1 MKPAV
6 FSFFSGAGF
15 LDLGFEDAGFDV
27 VRVNEI
33 HEPFLR
39 GYKHARLKLKKKV
52 PKFGFDHSS
61 VDSFLEPKKL
71 SELKQQIKTVRIQN
85 RQVGFIGG
93 PPCPD
98 FSVAGKNR
106 GNAGDNGR
114 LSQSYVDLI
123 CKAKPDFFLFENV
136 KGLWRTHKH
145 REFYD
150 SLKLQLA
157 RAGYQTFDRLTNA
170 IEYGAPQDRDRIIL
184 VGFLKPKRGFSVVEE
199 DWTSTM
205 KYPNRLAFS
214 FEWPESDGSSEKKT
228 FKNVPDELT
237 VGHWFKKNNVE
248 RHPNQEH
255 CFTPRAALVK
265 FETVKEGD
273 VSKKSFKRLHRK
285 RYSPTAAYGN
295 NEVHIHPT
303 EARRITVAEA
313 LSIQSLP
320 ELFELPEDMTLTA
333 MFKAVGNGVPYLA
346 ARGLAKMIKNLLL
359 QIHI

>member
-1 MKPAV
+1 MKPAI

-15 LDLGFEDAGFDV
+15 LDLGFEDAGFEV

-33 HEPFLR
+33 YKPFMES
-39 GYKHARLKLKKKV
+39 YKHARLKLNRKE
-52 PKFGFDHSS
+52 PTFGFDLSS
-61 VDSFLEPKKL
+61 VDSFLDAKKL
-71 SELKQQIKTVRIQN
+71 AELKAQIKRIRSEQ

-106 GNAGDNGR
+106 GKTGDNGR
-114 LSQSYVDLI
+114 LSKSYIDLI

-136 KGLWRTHKH
+136 KGLWRTRKH

-150 SLKLQLA
+150 SLKLQLNK
-157 RAGYQTFDRLTNA
+157 AGYETFDRLTNA

-184 VGFLKPKRGFSVVEE
+184 VGFLNPGKGFSVDEE
-199 DWTSTM
+199 DWVKQM
-205 KYPNRLAFS
+205 KFPNRSAFD
-214 FEWPESDGSSEKKT
+214 FRWPESDGSSKSKT
-228 FKNVPDELT
+228 FRNTPNELT
-237 VGHWFKKNNVE
+237 VGFWFEKNHVKT
-248 RHPNQEH
+248 HPNQKH
-255 CFTPRAALVK
+255 CFVPRAALAK
-265 FETVKEGD
+265 FKTVREGD
-273 VSKKSFKRLHRK
+273 VSKKSYKRLHRR

-303 EARRITVAEA
+303 LARRITVAEA

-320 ELFELPEDMTLTA
+320 EAFELPGDMTLTA

-346 ARGLAKMIKNLLL
+346 AKGLAKMIKKSLN
-359 QIHI
+359 QM